1 MELFL
6 DTANID
12 EIREV
17 NSWGVISGVTT
28 NPTLCAKEGREF
40 TEVIKEIA
48 EIVSGPI
55 SAEVIS
61 PDAKGMIAEA
71 KELSKIADNVII
83 KMPMTSEALA
93 ATSVVSK
100 EGIRVN
106 MTLIFSV
113 NQAIL
118 AALAG
123 ASYASIFLGRLDD
136 IGQSAMSVLIDA
148 VAAYRNY
155 DFDTKIIAASVRNPI
170 HVTDSALAGA
180 AVATVPYSVIKQMV
194 GHPLTDRGI
203 DAFLL
208 DWEKLKDKLSK

>member
-17 NSWGVISGVTT
+17 NSWRVISGVTT
-28 NPTLCAKEGREF
+28 NPTLCAREGRDF
-40 TEVIKEIA
+40 DEVIKEIA
-48 EIVSGPI
+48 DTVDGPI

-61 PDAKGMIAEA
+61 LEAEGMIAEA
-71 KELSKIADNVII
+71 RKLSKIADNVII
-83 KMPMTSEALA
+83 KMPMTAAALT

-106 MTLIFSV
+106 MTLIFTP

-123 ASYASIFLGRLDD
+123 AAYASIFLGRLDD
-136 IGQSAMSVLIDA
+136 IGQPSIPVLVDT
-148 VAAYRNY
+148 VQAYRNY
-155 DFDTKIIAASVRNPI
+155 AFETKIIAASVRNPI

-180 AVATVPYSVIKQMV
+180 DIATVPYSVIKQMV
-194 GHPLTDRGI
+194 KHPLTDRGI
-203 DAFLL
+203 DAFLA
-208 DWEKLKDKLSK
+208 DWQKLQDKLTK